1 MKQKN
6 TISLFLLFGSLSL
19 LLSCRLLS
27 LQNQEIAHG
36 RDEYYVFNPETV
48 LTDILESRES
58 TFKPL
63 YTTPTVPGSMMPS
76 ATGWTEINY
85 YEVAQAAHRLLW
97 GENPQDWNLRH
108 ATLSL
113 NCANIPDGPQF
124 GVLIFNKVVK
134 LREQASLIEHTI
146 YIDLS
151 DNTVHLVET
160 EFYPN
165 LLNQYPTANIYG
177 NYSIEDVVEIAERI
191 GGKEIRKDLS
201 NKCQIRIQLF
211 GDNDNW
217 RVTYVSVLDIFE
229 VDVNIFTGQHRIIKK

>member
-1 MKQKN
+1 MQQKN

-27 LQNQEIAHG
+27 LQNQEIVHG
-36 RDEYYVFNPETV
+36 RDEYYIFNPETV
-48 LTDILESRES
+48 LMDILESREG
-58 TFKPL
+58 TFKSL
-63 YTTPTVPGSMMPS
+63 YTTPTAPGSMMPS

-134 LREQASLIEHTI
+134 LREQALLIEHTI

-165 LLNQYPTANIYG
+165 LLNQYPTVNIYG
-177 NYSIEDVVEIAERI
+177 NYSIEDVIEIAEKH
-191 GGKEIRKDLS
+191 GGADIRKNSS
-201 NKCQIRIQLF
+201 NNCQVSVEIF
-211 GDNDNW
+211 GGNDNW
-217 RVTYVSVLDIFE
+217 RVTYVDVLTLFE
-229 VDVNIFTGQHRIIKK
+229 ISINVNSGNVKVIKK